1 MMEYEERARKI
12 VKSFLLYLGIP
23 EAIIVTGI
31 VITSR
36 LVAEAYPTLVGFG
49 WACVMIGTMLF
60 VIISNVI
67 FTQMI
72 VIDAVKEIKGD
83 NDGNPTP

>member
-1 MMEYEERARKI
+1 MTEYYERARKI
-12 VKSFLLYLGIP
+12 AISFVLYLGIP
-23 EAIIVTGI
+23 AAIIITGI

-36 LVAEAYPTLVGFG
+36 LVAEAYPNLVGVG
-49 WACVMIGTMLF
+49 WACVMLGTMLF

-83 NDGNPTP
+83 NDGNSNP